1 MSTWSKRLRHLFAA
15 VLFAS
20 MPFIAPLPVAAQ
32 GRVGTLPDFTEL
44 YERQGPAV
52 VSIDVTQKAK
62 RQRFPDISEDDPFY
76 EFFRRFGQI
85 PRNGPGG
92 GNGQQR
98 EFETQSTGSG
108 FIISPDGYIVTNA
121 HVVDDANEVTVR
133 LSDKREFVAKVI
145 GSDARTDVS
154 LLKVDANDLPRVAIG
169 DPDKLKVGEW
179 VVAIGKPFGLE
190 NTMTAGIV
198 SAKGRDLPQEN
209 LVPFIQTDVA
219 INPGNSGGPLFNMKG
234 EVVGINSLIYSRT
247 GGYMGLAFAVPID
260 IAMNAVTQ
268 LRDKGRVTRGRI
280 GVQIQEMTKETADA
294 FGLKNANGALVN
306 NVEKDGPAAKAGVQS
321 GDIILKVEGR
331 DVHASTELPRII
343 TQIRPGT
350 KVSLTVWRK
359 GTTKEIPVVI
369 AEMKEDVTAAA
380 SPRKGGKEQP
390 KEKPKPNKMGL
401 VLNDLSDEQRKA
413 LDLASGG
420 VVVDDVVGVVRGNVQ
435 PGDVILAII
444 QHGAPVEVKSAA
456 QVNDYL
462 AKLDNSAPVTFQMR
476 RGDQT
481 FYATLKSGTG

>member
-1 MSTWSKRLRHLFAA
+1 MFTSLKWFTSA
-15 VLFAS
+15 VLGMLVVL
-20 MPFIAPLPVAAQ
+20 MPFVAPLPATAQ
-32 GRVGTLPDFTEL
+32 GRQGALPDFTDL

-52 VSIDVTQKAK
+52 VSIDVTQKARK
-62 RQRFPDISEDDPFY
+62 QRFPDISEDDPFY
-76 EFFRRFGQI
+76 EFFRRFGQV

-92 GNGQQR
+92 GQQR

-121 HVVDDANEVTVR
+121 HVVDDASEVTVR
-133 LSDKREFVAKVI
+133 LSDKREFIAKVI

-154 LLKVDANDLPRVAIG
+154 LLKVDATDLPRVAIG
-169 DPDKLKVGEW
+169 DPDKLRVGEW

-294 FGLKNANGALVN
+294 FGLKQANGALVN
-306 NVEKDGPAAKAGVQS
+306 SVETDGPAAKAGVQS

-331 DVHASTELPRII
+331 DVHSSNDLPRII
-343 TQIRPGT
+343 TAIRPGT
-350 KVSLTVWRK
+350 KVTLSIWRK
-359 GTTKEIPVVI
+359 GTAKDIQVMI
-369 AEMKEDVTAAA
+369 AEMKEDAAA
-380 SPRKGGKEQP
+380 ANTPRRGANPAP
-390 KEKPKPNKMGL
+390 KEKAKPNRLGL
-401 VLNDLSDEQRKA
+401 VLSDLTDEQRKSI
-413 LDLASGG
+413 DLPSGG
-420 VVVDDVVGVVRGNVQ
+420 VLIEDVVGVVRGNVQ
-435 PGDVILAII
+435 PGDVIVAII
-444 QHGAPVEVKSAA
+444 QRGAPIEVKNAV

-462 AKLDNSAPVTFQMR
+462 AKLDKSAAVTLQVR

-481 FYATLKSGTG
+481 FYTTLKPGE